1 MSLASLAD
9 KDPGALA
16 WARSGAMA
24 LTGFVAG
31 APRTA
36 PAPAAVAMERAAQAF
51 AATAARRGVRLALDG
66 PALLGE
72 RAALAGLARR
82 GRCSPG
88 GATRLLRAAD
98 GWLALTLAR
107 PDDLAALPA
116 WLELAPGACAGADP
130 WTVVASALAERPAA
144 EAVARARLIGLPAAV
159 AAAPPAPAPPT
170 AAPPT
175 TALPAS
181 VPPGVRVAVRGSQ
194 GERGAAPPLVVDLSS
209 LWAGPLCAHLLG
221 LAGARVVKVESRT
234 RPDGARRGPPAF
246 FDLLHAGHETVALD
260 FARAPDRDAL
270 RALVAAA
277 DIVVESARP
286 RALRQLGIE
295 AEELVATR
303 SGVTWVAI
311 SGHGREEPGAGW
323 VAFGDDAAAAGGLW
337 ALAGR
342 GLDGPLACADAIADP
357 LAGLHA
363 AAVALAA
370 HEGGG
375 GVLLDVALA
384 KVAAAAAA
392 CAPPA
397 EEDASLPVAPPRARR
412 AAARARPLG
421 ADTARVLAERDPRRL
436 RPLRRFDS
444 VPPPHPAPEP

>member
-1 MSLASLAD
+1 MLSRRPVGD
-9 KDPGALA
+9 KDPAALA

-24 LTGFVAG
+24 LTGFADG
-31 APRTA
+31 APRAA
-36 PAPAAVAMERAAQAF
+36 PASAAVAMERAAQAF
-51 AATAARRGVRLALDG
+51 AATAARRGVQLALDG

-72 RAALAGLARR
+72 RAAASGLARR
-82 GRCSPG
+82 GRSSPG

-98 GWLALTLAR
+98 GWIALTLAR

-116 WLELAPGACAGADP
+116 WLELAPAACAAADP
-130 WTVVASALAERPAA
+130 WTVVAAALAERPAA
-144 EAVARARLIGLPAAV
+144 GAVERARLVGLPIALAAPPPRNPPAAV
-159 AAAPPAPAPPT
+159 
-170 AAPPT
+170 
-175 TALPAS
+175 
-181 VPPGVRVAVRGSQ
+181 RVAARGPC

-209 LWAGPLCAHLLG
+209 LWAGPLCAQLLG

-246 FDLLHAGHETVALD
+246 FDLLHAGHESVVLD
-260 FARAPDRDAL
+260 FTSVWDRAAL
-270 RALVAAA
+270 RALVSAA
-277 DIVVESARP
+277 DVVIESARP

-295 AEELVATR
+295 AEELVATLP
-303 SGVTWVAI
+303 GVTWVAI
-311 SGHGREEPGAGW
+311 SGYGRDEPGADW

-363 AAVALAA
+363 AAAALAA
-370 HEGGG
+370 HEAGG

-384 KVAAAAAA
+384 RVAAAAASY
-392 CAPPA
+392 APPP
-397 EEDASLPVAPPRARR
+397 EEDASLPVAPPRMRR
-412 AAARARPLG
+412 PAARARPPG

-436 RPLRRFDS
+436 RPLRRFDR
-444 VPPPHPAPEP
+444 VPPPYPAPESPGPVPSRSKGPAT